1 MNGSPPASAIG
12 RRSSWLDTTA
22 TRSAWRLPARHR
34 KMRSLRQWP
43 IFETITSTRCG
54 LSSANWKSNANSSA
68 TSDRKAADSC
78 VASVS
83 VSPRAT
89 NSVRRKSACRMG
101 SSNCR
106 CSTMSQPCPKRN
118 AVTAWTMPGRSG
130 QLNVRMNVF
139 GTAVSSA
146 FDDVDSE
153 AATRC
158 LLVLVLHVRPGLAHG
173 LDRLV
178 ERDELVPVT
187 VQGHPGRGDGF
198 DRTDGVAFDARDLHK
213 SADRIAGQPEVVLDA
228 DLCGVLDLVRCATED
243 LRQAGRGHRARRSDL
258 ALTAHLGARD
268 RGVLLEQDSDRRG
281 SEQEPHDTVVGVG
294 VDEVAVV
301 VQDGRDDP
309 RGAVGRGGDHPSARG
324 VLL

>member
-43 IFETITSTRCG
+43 TFGTITSTRCG
-54 LSSANWKSNANSSA
+54 LSSASWKSIANSSA

-158 LLVLVLHVRPGLAHG
+158 LLVLVLHVRPGVAHRLDGLVQRDELLAVPADGHPRGRDG
-173 LDRLV
+173 LDRA
-178 ERDELVPVT
+178 
-187 VQGHPGRGDGF
+187 H
-198 DRTDGVAFDARDLHK
+198 GVALDARDLHQ
-213 SADRIAGQPEVVLDA
+213 SPDRVAGQPEVVLDA
-228 DLCGVLDLVRCATED
+228 DLGRVLDLVRRPAED
-243 LRQAGRGHRARRSDL
+243 LRQSGCGHRACRSDL
-258 ALTAHLGARD
+258 SLAAHLRSGD
-268 RGVLLEQDSDRRG
+268 GGVLLEQ
-281 SEQEPHDTVVGVG
+281 
-294 VDEVAVV
+294 
-301 VQDGRDDP
+301 
-309 RGAVGRGGDHPSARG
+309 
-324 VLL
+324 